1 VHKFPSICTTTESE
15 QDLTLIVVDRPVFV
29 LRDRPLGARRQ
40 EMKIISRYAN
50 SEEKGHMAI
59 RSALILFCV
68 TLWVAGV
75 RAQEGPNRPEAKPLS
90 LDSKSTA
97 VLVLDLNA
105 RCDDPKQV
113 CSKITAPLGEFLD
126 KARASGVPIIYTVSA
141 AAKGKPIGELAL
153 PLRRKETEVVIY
165 PDAFDKFV
173 GGDLQSFLKEKGA
186 KTLIVTGSSTN
197 AAVLYTATTATR
209 IYRYNVVIPMDG
221 VNANSRYE
229 HEYAIHQFTV
239 LPSEANKLF
248 QFTSLS
254 LISFR

>member
-1 VHKFPSICTTTESE
+1 MA
-15 QDLTLIVVDRPVFV
+15 LRPAWVF
-29 LRDRPLGARRQ
+29 
-40 EMKIISRYAN
+40 
-50 SEEKGHMAI
+50 
-59 RSALILFCV
+59 FCV
-68 TLWVAGV
+68 MFSVAGV
-75 RAQEGPNRPEAKPLS
+75 WAQEGPNRPEPKTLN
-90 LDSKSTA
+90 LDSKNTA

-105 RCDDPKQV
+105 RCNDPKQV
-113 CSKITAPLGEFLD
+113 CSKITAPLGDFLD
-126 KARASGVPIIYTVSA
+126 KARAAGVPIIYTVSA
-141 AAKGKPIGELAL
+141 AAKGKPIGELAA

-173 GGDLQSFLKEKGA
+173 GGELQSFLKEKGA

-221 VNANSRYE
+221 VNANTRYE

-248 QFTSLS
+248 QFTTLS
-254 LISFR
+254 QISFH